1 MTKISEITTTDTN
14 PAITHLL
21 EMEKADG
28 TSVQVALSSIL
39 ASTTEVLTGADAANA
54 VTPDA
59 LAALWEKGAD
69 VASAGTVTLGE
80 GGTFHIT
87 GTTTITDI
95 DWSVAKNG
103 RLAWLI
109 FDGALTL
116 THNGTTLLLPGGANI
131 TTVANDRALFYQDN
145 SDNVYCL
152 VYQRA
157 DGKALVA
164 PSALTSPAITTPTWS
179 GAGSPVISMF
189 LNGSQNISPA
199 DSSTYYTGYFN
210 PISSPSLTANIDP
223 YIIPAAGSI
232 FRVDLFFSVNG
243 TLGSAE
249 TFTTSVRLN
258 NTTDTTIS
266 ASCKTDAVL
275 QMFSNSALNITVA
288 AGDTIQIKAVFPA
301 WATNP
306 TTVRFGAYVY
316 LRMT

>member
-179 GAGSPVISMF
+179 GAGSPVISLQ
-189 LNGSQNISPA
+189 LNANTNISPA
-199 DSSTYYTGYFN
+199 DSSTYYFGYTGTN
-210 PISSPSLTANIDP
+210 SPNTSANVDP
-223 YIIPAAGSI
+223 FIIPANGSI
-232 FRVDLFFSVNG
+232 FRIDLFFTVTG
-243 TLGSAE
+243 TLASAE
-249 TFTTSVRLN
+249 TFTSSFRLN

-266 ASCKTDAVL
+266 ASCKTDAAY
-275 QMFSNSALNITVA
+275 QMFSNSALGITVA
-288 AGDTIQIKAVFPA
+288 AGDTFQIKLVFPA
-301 WATNP
+301 WVTNP
-306 TTVRFGAYVY
+306 TNVRSGAFVY